1 MIDWDRRNEMESNLD
16 RIAEPRPTAPPRNAR
31 VPAFVGAFNSIVTK
45 LARAGIPLGPN
56 ALLTVRGRKTGEPRT
71 TPVAVVTI
79 GGRRWVQSPFGDV
92 NWVRNL
98 RAVGEG
104 TLSHGK
110 LQEPIQA
117 VELKGDEAATFYD
130 EVLAPYIR
138 GQALRRLMAGVLGLA
153 DVLEDP
159 AGAATRHPVFE
170 LKPGRASS

>member
-1 MIDWDRRNEMESNLD
+1 MVSNPDRT
-16 RIAEPRPTAPPRNAR
+16 PRLQTKAPAADAHIPR
-31 VPAFVGAFNSIVTK
+31 FVGAFNSIVTR

-110 LQEPIQA
+110 RQEPIQA